1 MSFLRKYWGIIPVVF
16 LCILAVGCWAQFRQ
30 TQLASR
36 MIRLHVVA
44 NSDGEADQALKLQV
58 RDAVLAQCQETLG
71 EADSLL
77 SAREKI
83 VQELPALAETGRAVV
98 QAEGYSYP
106 VSVTLEYTGF
116 PKTDYEDF
124 SLPAGEYQALRVV
137 IGSGQGHNWWCVLFP
152 SLCLG
157 PVSEL
162 AETAMTDGL
171 TEEDVALI
179 TRENQDYELRFQCIE
194 LWEELLGK
202 LREKSKEIP

>member
-1 MSFLRKYWGIIPVVF
+1 MSFLRKSWGIIPVAF
-16 LCILAVGCWAQFRQ
+16 LCILTIGCWAQFRQ

-44 NSDGEADQALKLQV
+44 NSDGEADQALKLRV
-58 RDAVLAQCQETLG
+58 RDAVLIQCQEILEET
-71 EADSLL
+71 DSVFD
-77 SAREKI
+77 ARERI
-83 VQELPALAETGRAVV
+83 VGELSELAETGSTVV

-106 VSVTLEYTGF
+106 VSVTLEYTAF

-162 AETAMTDGL
+162 AESAMADGL
-171 TEEDVALI
+171 TEEDMALI

-194 LWEELLGK
+194 LWEELLEK
-202 LREKSKEIP
+202 LKE